1 MLLLFSKRLHI
12 LFIITVPPEILARG
26 TSALE
31 AYNNALAEG
40 KTCVKRVPLM
50 LIGQARSGKTSLKKS
65 LKGIRFN
72 PEEDSTVGIDVDR
85 YDFKVTTEVWM
96 TGKKNEEEKSVT
108 AGISFEHNAARLVA
122 ERLKEEESVT
132 ERKRAAVDSTRSFD
146 YEITDMLMAAR
157 LSESSGGPG
166 PGLTDTPEDPTP
178 IDIIDEPHLQ
188 AGEEP
193 DTNKLSQESDAL
205 ITTKVPDFEDIAEI
219 TEKLLQDDVL
229 ENENAIYS
237 ILWDFAGQSVYY
249 VTHPLFL
256 TARAIYCLVYDLSQ
270 NPYDNAK
277 PLVKQGVYKKFED
290 SFNLK
295 KNLDYLDFW
304 MSSVASLARQ
314 DESTDV
320 VRETGALAN
329 RLPSVFLVCTHADE
343 PHDGRDPWE
352 LAIEI
357 FGSLKNKPYGPRLSD
372 VFVVDNTKSGSEFE
386 CREVMRLREA
396 VLDVAKE
403 LPHINEVIPVKWLRY
418 EKALQI
424 AKKGGHKCLSLAQ
437 ARHIASEVC
446 SINKDNEILT
456 LLNFLHDLRI
466 LIHFNDTPELNNV
479 VVLDPQWLIDVFK
492 KVITVRPYD
501 CKEREFLNLWC
512 KLETEG
518 ILEEKLLEHVWEPLI
533 RKKETSESFIAI
545 MEKFSL
551 LCPLPLPDVSCTK
564 QYLVPSM
571 LKSHPP
577 EAITKLVASAQ
588 TPSLFFKFDY
598 GQVPPGL
605 FPRLVLQF
613 HEWGRKEFWRPESP
627 KLYRGLARFHIS
639 GDEDCSVILL
649 CHSSSVEVVY
659 HRGNCNVESMADSQ
673 PNMTLSTDFDCNT
686 ASFTCTRAVCRQ
698 LSLILECMRYQ
709 FCWLKHMRY
718 KMSVICPVC
727 CQGRAV
733 EFCDKHGAKGCKEEE
748 CLHFWSESELCSASQ
763 KVTCTKS
770 VSAQNVRV
778 PAKYWTAW
786 FTFRGEQVNVFL
798 FIFEKALLHLKV
810 LLLNEL

>member
-1 MLLLFSKRLHI
+1 MLALCINHFSFLF
-12 LFIITVPPEILARG
+12 FPTVPPEIVAQGPL
-26 TSALE
+26 ALE

-40 KTCVKRVPLM
+40 QTCVKRVPLM

-96 TGKKNEEEKSVT
+96 TGKKDEEEKSD
-108 AGISFEHNAARLVA
+108 AAAISFEHNAARLVV

-132 ERKRAAVDSTRSFD
+132 EGKRAAFDNARNFDS
-146 YEITDMLMAAR
+146 EIPDMLTAAR
-157 LSESSGGPG
+157 LSESSRGPG
-166 PGLTDTPEDPTP
+166 SIDTPEDPTP
-178 IDIIDEPHLQ
+178 TDIIDEPHLQ
-188 AGEEP
+188 AGNEP
-193 DTNKLSQESDAL
+193 DTNKSSQESDAL

-219 TEKLLQDDVL
+219 TEKLLQDNVL
-229 ENENAIYS
+229 ENEDDIYS
-237 ILWDFAGQSVYY
+237 MLWDFAGQSVYY

-256 TARAIYCLVYDLSQ
+256 TARAIYFLVYDLSQ

-304 MSSVASLARQ
+304 MASVASLARQ
-314 DESTDV
+314 DESNDV
-320 VRETGALAN
+320 VRETEALAN
-329 RLPSVFLVCTHADE
+329 RLPTVFLVCTHADE
-343 PHDGRDPWE
+343 PHDGRDPRE

-357 FGSLKNKPYGPRLSD
+357 FGSLKNKPYGPQLSD

-403 LPHINEVIPVKWLRY
+403 LPHINEVFPVKWLRF

-424 AKKGGHKCLSLAQ
+424 AKKEGRKCLSLAQ

-466 LIHFNDTPELNNV
+466 LIHFNDTPELSNL

-492 KVITVRPYD
+492 KVITVKPYH
-501 CKEREFLNLWC
+501 CKEKKFVDQWC
-512 KLETEG
+512 KLESKG
-518 ILEEKLLEHVWEPLI
+518 ILEKTLLEHVWDPLI
-533 RKKETSESFIAI
+533 CQTAPFESLIAV

-551 LCPLPLPDVSCTK
+551 LCPWPSLDDPCNK

-577 EAITKLVASAQ
+577 KPISDLVASAQ
-588 TPSLFFKFDY
+588 IPSLFLKFTTD
-598 GQVPPGL
+598 QVPAGF
-605 FPRLVLQF
+605 FPRLVLCFFQWCTKKF
-613 HEWGRKEFWRPESP
+613 PQQAVPQLFNNF
-627 KLYRGLARFHIS
+627 ARFYIPPEE
-639 GDEDCSVILL
+639 GRSVVLLCRSLSVEILL
-649 CHSSSVEVVY
+649 LSRNEALGTSDVASARVV
-659 HRGNCNVESMADSQ
+659 HDQ
-673 PNMTLSTDFDCNT
+673 L
-686 ASFTCTRAVCRQ
+686 AS
-698 LSLILECMRYQ
+698 IIDCMRNK
-709 FCWLKHMRY
+709 FFWVKNVGCEISFL
-718 KMSVICPVC
+718 CPVC

-733 EFCDKHGAKGCKEEE
+733 NYCRNHNVERCKQEE
-748 CLHFWSESELCSASQ
+748 CLHFFPEFILGNAKPVFCDRSFTAPDNRVSVKHFAPWLPFGHPEVSIKCSQ
-763 KVTCTKS
+763 
-770 VSAQNVRV
+770 
-778 PAKYWTAW
+778 
-786 FTFRGEQVNVFL
+786 E
-798 FIFEKALLHLKV
+798 
-810 LLLNEL
+810 